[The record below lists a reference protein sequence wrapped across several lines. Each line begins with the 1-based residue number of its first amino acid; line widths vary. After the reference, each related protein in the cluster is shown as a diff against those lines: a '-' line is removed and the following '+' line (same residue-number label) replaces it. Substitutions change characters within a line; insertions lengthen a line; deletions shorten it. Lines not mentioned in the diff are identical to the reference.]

1 MRFNRKVLEVLNSV
15 ENLEDE
21 FEDILELSKEC
32 RFSNCTHTIEPGCA
46 VKEAVSAG
54 VLSEE
59 RFNYYYRVKNQAEY
73 VSEQKNKTKAID
85 YMKQKKLFYKAKDVV
100 VKK

>member
-1 MRFNRKVLEVLNSV
+1 VVEGLNSV

-21 FEDILELSKEC
+21 FKDILELSKKC

-46 VKEAVSAG
+46 VKQALSTGA
-54 VLSEE
+54 LSEE
-59 RFNYYYRVKNQAEY
+59 RFNYYYRVKNEAEY

-85 YMKQKKLFYKAKDVV
+85 YMKQKKLFYKAKEVA